1 MPHEAAQ
8 SHHFPTGSAT
18 YLNYLTTATTD
29 TAHYVDDESD
39 QDSPISRFQRYL
51 RIKTAHPDPDYAT
64 AVAFLRSQA
73 QEIDLHTQVLEFGP
87 GKPLLLVIWYGSN
100 PSLPS
105 VLLNSHMDSVPA
117 EPSKWLHPPF
127 SAVRTSDGKIF
138 ARGSQDDKS
147 IAIQCLE
154 AIRNLRNQDFI
165 PVRFMMDEGQASP
178 GDEFRVGYCQGLN
191 YVAALLLLVMK
202 TEEDAFWMLAVLLE
216 NVLVSDCYTTNLS
229 GCHVEQRVFKDLL
242 TKKIAA
248 HLEALDVDVS
258 LVAIEWFLCLFS
270 KSLSSEMRIP
280 VLGFSPMIN
289 TPILLHDHNEFLS
302 DSVFIRGTKVYESLI
317 SALSSFQEDVSSQ

>member
-1 MPHEAAQ
+1 MSNFHLHCRFF
-8 SHHFPTGSAT
+8 S
-18 YLNYLTTATTD
+18 
-29 TAHYVDDESD
+29 YVDDESD

-165 PVRFMMDEGQASP
+165 PVRTIHIS
-178 GDEFRVGYCQGLN
+178 
-191 YVAALLLLVMK
+191 YVSN
-202 TEEDAFWMLAVLLE
+202 EEIKG
-216 NVLVSDCYTTNLS
+216 SD
-229 GCHVEQRVFKDLL
+229 G
-242 TKKIAA
+242 
-248 HLEALDVDVS
+248 
-258 LVAIEWFLCLFS
+258 VAKF
-270 KSLSSEMRIP
+270 
-280 VLGFSPMIN
+280 V
-289 TPILLHDHNEFLS
+289 
-302 DSVFIRGTKVYESLI
+302 
-317 SALSSFQEDVSSQ
+317 